1 MDYRKS
7 VQEMEA
13 DSRNI
18 GIIDIREEKDY
29 LADTIPGARN
39 CFWMDFPSEEMDA
52 REVGH

>member
-29 LADTIPGARN
+29 LADTIPGPPLSN
-39 CFWMDFPSEEMDA
+39 SNFELQLLTPDP
-52 REVGH
+52 